1 MAESVIFAQQT
12 VSGFEDG
19 GLVISPAPFVPM
31 EGEIY
36 RVSWDGVEHICACA
50 VNANLWG
57 APAISDVVVD
67 AEGNPVSGSFAI
79 VYYTAQELEAENDG
93 MVLYS
98 LDTTA
103 TEHTVAVSQIA
114 TTAIIENGSFTS
126 VLDSEFGYCYST
138 VAEAGLFE
146 AEKQYAIVWDGAA
159 YLCTAQDASAVM
171 EGADCLIGNG
181 TAFGLDGNGEPF
193 IIGLTTE
200 GIILFVCLT
209 DTAETEHTVSLH
221 RVEESSDSGGG
232 TEEPE
237 ESYDANDVSVKSY
250 SREDVVYQDVPKIWL
265 KKAGSSDEEPVLVPF
280 TFGEATED
288 VPITGLDFSGGN
300 HRFEAPSGVLV
311 KSAVVE
317 KPEDLV
323 PEKIAE
329 GEYIAG
335 VGPGTFAGGGGDV
348 VDWTDPNLQFFS
360 YQIDPVNK
368 QIILF
373 SVLYQNIYEATGSY
387 DVHVPNQI
395 GGLDVIIACI

>member
-1 MAESVIFAQQT
+1 MAESVILEETIYEGFSGGNFA
-12 VSGFEDG
+12 V
-19 GLVISPAPFVPM
+19 SPAPIVLT
-31 EGEIY
+31 EGETY
-36 RVSWDGVEHICACA
+36 RVVWDGVEHECVCALLDGFPTVTDA
-50 VNANLWG
+50 DDLAAPTEASFLIQYASAEMAEADADILVLSAIDLTSDTMMDTVNT
-57 APAISDVVVD
+57 S
-67 AEGNPVSGSFAI
+67 
-79 VYYTAQELEAENDG
+79 
-93 MVLYS
+93 
-98 LDTTA
+98 
-103 TEHTVAVSQIA
+103 HTVAIYQV
-114 TTAIIENGSFTS
+114 
-126 VLDSEFGYCYST
+126 
-138 VAEAGLFE
+138 
-146 AEKQYAIVWDGAA
+146 
-159 YLCTAQDASAVM
+159 
-171 EGADCLIGNG
+171 
-181 TAFGLDGNGEPF
+181 
-193 IIGLTTE
+193 
-200 GIILFVCLT
+200 
-209 DTAETEHTVSLH
+209 
-221 RVEESSDSGGG
+221 VEEESGDSG
-232 TEEPE
+232 TEEPENPE

-250 SREDVVYQDVPKIWL
+250 SQENVIFRDVPKIWL

-300 HRFEAPSGVLV
+300 HCFEAPSGVLV